1 MVMIAK
7 RTGLIRGLAGT
18 RRVRKGVTTA
28 DDGADIVRTHPHL
41 WEPLRVD
48 YPAAFML
55 WPDPPGAAGEPVDRE
70 VVVPRADYDSAC
82 EQIAAMHAA
91 AVGEVRGPIR
101 GVVEDVADLR
111 AERDELR
118 RIVDGLPREDEP
130 DTATTPAG
138 DADLVDGAATPPAS
152 KPRKATRAKAT
163 ADDADAA

>member
-28 DDGADIVRTHPHL
+28 DDGADIVRSHPHL

-48 YPAAFML
+48 YPAAFMA
-55 WPDPPGAAGEPVDRE
+55 WPDPPAATGGAGEPVDRD
-70 VVVPRADYDSAC
+70 VVVPRAEYDSAC

-91 AVGEVRGPIR
+91 AAGEVRGPIR
-101 GVVEDVADLR
+101 GVVEDIADLR

-118 RIVDGLPREDEP
+118 RIVDGLSREDEP
-130 DTATTPAG
+130 D
-138 DADLVDGAATPPAS
+138 LVDAAATPPS
-152 KPRKATRAKAT
+152 TKPRKATRAKAT
-163 ADDADAA
+163 PDDADAA